1 MARGTTGE
9 DLVRIEMSG
18 TQLGGRGR
26 IDGQDAEGR
35 WAIGLAVTFTRGG
48 FALLGHSASA
58 RWNCPGWQPMAVHLS
73 NGDRTL
79 TVENDERTFALTAA
93 WMG

>member
-1 MARGTTGE
+1 MLGGDDCPWATGE

-35 WAIGLAVTFTRGG
+35 WAIGLAVTFLGIQRRRGG
-48 FALLGHSASA
+48 IAPAGNQW
-58 RWNCPGWQPMAVHLS
+58 RYI
-73 NGDRTL
+73 
-79 TVENDERTFALTAA
+79 
-93 WMG
+93 